1 MSTWKITKGIMLAQF
16 IWVAIVGTVVML
28 IALFATNDSTKK
40 TNKTK
45 NGFQTQKM
53 EDLYQHYKQKAKA

>member
-1 MSTWKITKGIMLAQF
+1 MLAQF

>member
-40 TNKTK
+40 TKRTK

>member
-1 MSTWKITKGIMLAQF
+1 MLAQF

-40 TNKTK
+40 TKRTK